1 MLLGQRI
8 QKVRSESGLTQDE
21 FSKKIEV
28 SKRTLIDYE
37 KSESEPKA
45 STLVKICDIFNVS
58 ISWLLTEDGNMM
70 AQNENIDI
78 PKTTKILFFE
88 AIKISEF
95 NPYGLDEIL
104 IEYILSN
111 SLHKI
116 KEIKRSEGFWNRFL
130 LNRWQ
135 TIGYLRILTR
145 SISEAKETY
154 KNEIFTVDNSKKI
167 LKLIISTYQ
176 LRLIKDKINNAINE
190 KTRKELLDWI
200 DEELDDIAC
209 FVMLSDFDM
218 AILAIKKT
226 LDKVDQ
232 LTVKLD

>member
-8 QKVRSESGLTQDE
+8 QKVRSESGFTQDE

-45 STLVKICDIFNVS
+45 STLLKISDICNIS
-58 ISWLLTEDGNMM
+58 ISWLLSEHGNMT
-70 AQNENIDI
+70 AESENIDI

-95 NPYGLDEIL
+95 NPNRLDEVL

-111 SLHKI
+111 SLSKI

-145 SISEAKETY
+145 SIIEAKEAY
-154 KNEIFTVDNSKKI
+154 KNETFTIDNSKKI
-167 LKLIISTYQ
+167 LKQIISTYE
-176 LRLIKDKINNAINE
+176 LRLIKDKINNVINE
-190 KTRKELLDWI
+190 KTRKELLTWI

-218 AILAIKKT
+218 AIAAIKKT

>member
-8 QKVRSESGLTQDE
+8 YKVRSESGLTQDE
-21 FSKKIEV
+21 FAKKIEV

-45 STLVKICDIFNVS
+45 STLIKISDIFNVS
-58 ISWLLTEDGNMM
+58 ISWLLTEDGYMM
-70 AQNENIDI
+70 AQNDNIDI
-78 PKTTKILFFE
+78 PKTTKLLFHE

-95 NPYGLDEIL
+95 NPNMLDEVL
-104 IEYILSN
+104 TEYILSN
-111 SLHKI
+111 SLRKI
-116 KEIKRSEGFWNRFL
+116 KEIQRSEGFWNRLL

-145 SISEAKETY
+145 SIIEAKEAY
-154 KNEIFTVDNSKKI
+154 KNETFTIDNSKKI
-167 LKLIISTYQ
+167 LKQIISTYE
-176 LRLIKDKINNAINE
+176 LRLIKDKINNVINE

-218 AILAIKKT
+218 AIEAIKKT